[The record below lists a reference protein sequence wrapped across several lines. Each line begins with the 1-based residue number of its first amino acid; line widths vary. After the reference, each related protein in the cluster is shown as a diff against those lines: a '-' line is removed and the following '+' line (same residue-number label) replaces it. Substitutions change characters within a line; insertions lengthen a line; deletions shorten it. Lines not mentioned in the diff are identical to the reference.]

1 MKMVKDNN
9 SIIELAKSVLT
20 VEAEEILNAR
30 SNLNSDFDLAVQKI
44 LKCDGRLILSGMGK
58 SGHIARKI
66 SSTFSSTGTPSFFM
80 HPGEASHGDLG
91 MILENDVV
99 IFLSNSGESEEL
111 LSILPNIKRLGA
123 YIISIT
129 NNEKSTLSLES
140 DLHIS
145 LNVKKEACPL
155 GLAPTASST
164 VALALGDA
172 LAICVLELREFTA
185 DDFRK
190 SHPGGNL
197 GKNNFIKVGE
207 IMRRGNDIPSVDE
220 SAKIIDAIKEISNK
234 MLGFTG
240 IVDANKKL
248 IGIFTDGD
256 LRRAL
261 LKNHS
266 LDTSLSKIMTKNPK
280 FLRES
285 QLAVEALN
293 KMEGSKIN
301 CFLVTD
307 EQNNLVGALN
317 IQDLLK
323 AKVI

>member
-1 MKMVKDNN
+1 MAKTKN
-9 SIIELAKSVLT
+9 SIIQLAQSVLAI
-20 VEAEEILNAR
+20 EAEEILNAR
-30 SNLNSDFDLAVQKI
+30 SNINSSFELAVEKI
-44 LKCDGRLILSGMGK
+44 FKCEGRVILSGMGK

-99 IFLSNSGESEEL
+99 IFLSNSGNSDEL
-111 LSILPNIKRLGA
+111 ISILPIIKRLGA
-123 YIISIT
+123 YIIAIT
-129 NNEKSTLSLES
+129 NNEKSPLSLES
-140 DLHIS
+140 DLHIN
-145 LNVKKEACPL
+145 LNIKKEACPL
-155 GLAPTASST
+155 GLAPTASTT

-172 LAICVLELREFTA
+172 LSICVLELREFTA

-190 SHPGGNL
+190 SHPAGNL

-207 IMRRGNDIPSVDE
+207 IMRRGSDIPFVYE
-220 SAKIIDAIKEISNK
+220 SAKVIDAIREISKK

-240 IVDANKKL
+240 VVDIDKKL
-248 IGIFTDGD
+248 IGMFTDGD

-261 LKNHS
+261 LKNYS
-266 LDTSLSKIMTKNPK
+266 LDTPLSKIMTKNPK
-280 FLRES
+280 FLTES

-293 KMEGSKIN
+293 KMEASKIN
-301 CFLVTD
+301 SFLVTD
-307 EQNNLVGALN
+307 KNNNLVGALN
-317 IQDLLK
+317 LQDLLK